1 MNHCMDCLRSLSVGI
16 VLGATLFAS
25 MPVNADE
32 AKAVKAVKLDP
43 SKLAGI
49 NLPAEEQFMDP
60 EDVLEGNHRP
70 RGEVLHYGEQLI
82 VEVYEDDPATF
93 LFDDPF
99 IYDEFVTIL
108 SGKLILTGP
117 DGVSQEFVAGESL
130 VIPKGFSGT
139 YQMLGNYRELI
150 VIDREP
156 YEEEYGAPAE

>member
-1 MNHCMDCLRSLSVGI
+1 
-16 VLGATLFAS
+16 
-25 MPVNADE
+25 
-32 AKAVKAVKLDP
+32 
-43 SKLAGI
+43 
-49 NLPAEEQFMDP
+49 
-60 EDVLEGNHRP
+60 
-70 RGEVLHYGEQLI
+70 VLHYGEQLI